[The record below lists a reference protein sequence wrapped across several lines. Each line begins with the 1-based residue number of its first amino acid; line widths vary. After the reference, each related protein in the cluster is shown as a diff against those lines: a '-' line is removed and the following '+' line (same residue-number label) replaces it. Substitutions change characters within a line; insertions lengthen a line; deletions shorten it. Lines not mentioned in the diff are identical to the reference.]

1 MPTFRIFISPE
12 ELIPGRIVTYD
23 EVAAVAAN
31 LNRAEAL
38 HFLGFLNLLLS
49 SATAEAE
56 LTGTVEPLRDVQTYV
71 FREVVSAD
79 LLRRLKERFA
89 SASLMD
95 RPILHR
101 TQMLLAIRLVAT
113 HGQTEGGNRLQVR
126 GEFDVIG
133 DLLFLINGLFRQE
146 RSIEGSGDTALWLA
160 ASMVPMHETE
170 NPPDVSLSWPRI
182 QDLLINRLPSAGP
195 NPAVIEAVQK
205 VTATS
210 TGLSLQ
216 GSIDLSWMLFSYWA
230 GPSFQ
235 ELMRNRGRA
244 YLNPAVGHEV
254 VSAEHLQRAITVLGV
269 RFDELAEHLRIDQY
283 SQATLFDLSRFRS
296 RPLWMMP
303 DGLILC
309 IDAVFMLERLGPHAF
324 WSVMNALDSATRRH
338 QFSSAW
344 GLAFERY
351 CLTRLAVI
359 FRGKKWNASH
369 NPTDS
374 ATNDELADMVA
385 VRKGSAILIECKG
398 TFIRTADK
406 YSGNPLRFFRGT
418 TKKFGCGKH
427 GGVHQLLRSIAT
439 IWVKQN
445 PQPSVP
451 NPETISDVFP
461 ILIGQDP
468 ALGCSP
474 MSRLLS
480 DRFLRGLERIVRKGS
495 HITPKVWP
503 LAVLTADDL
512 DRLEIVMTVATEPL
526 DALLKRFHRT
536 HLSRMIGFGE
546 FLSSVIGNRGI
557 TEAVQFETEKRFR
570 ENTTGTIER
579 LKRGEYGALPT
590 AGPEDT
596 APAE

>member
-1 MPTFRIFISPE
+1 MPTLRIFISPE

-23 EVAAVAAN
+23 EVAAVAAS
-31 LNRAEAL
+31 LNRSEAL

-49 SATAEAE
+49 SATTEAE

-79 LLRRLKERFA
+79 LLRRLKNNFA
-89 SASLMD
+89 SASLMN
-95 RPILHR
+95 RPIVHR
-101 TQMLLAIRLVAT
+101 TQMLFAIRLVAT
-113 HGQTEGGNRLQVR
+113 HGQAEGGNRLQVR
-126 GEFDVIG
+126 GEFDVVG
-133 DLLFLINGLFRQE
+133 DLLFLINGLFRPE
-146 RSIEGSGDTALWLA
+146 RPVKGSGDTALWLA
-160 ASMVPMHETE
+160 TSMVPIHETE

-182 QDLLINRLPSAGP
+182 QDLLISRLPSADP

-210 TGLSLQ
+210 TGFSLQ
-216 GSIDLSWMLFSYWA
+216 GSIDLSWMLFSFWA
-230 GPSFQ
+230 TPSFR

-244 YLNPAVGHEV
+244 YLNPAVGHEG
-254 VSAEHLQRAITVLGV
+254 VSGEHLQRAIKVLGV
-269 RFDELAEHLRIDQY
+269 RFNELAEYLQIDQY
-283 SQATLFDLSRFRS
+283 SRIALFDLSLFRS
-296 RPLWMMP
+296 RPLWVMP

-324 WSVMNALDSATRRH
+324 WSVMNALDSATRRL

-359 FRGKKWNASH
+359 FRGKKWNTSD
-369 NPTDS
+369 NPKDP
-374 ATNDELADMVA
+374 ATRNELADMVA
-385 VRKGSAILIECKG
+385 VRGGSAILIECKG

-406 YSGNPLRFFRGT
+406 YSGNPRRFFRGT
-418 TKKFGCGKH
+418 TKKFGRVKH
-427 GGVHQLLRSIAT
+427 GGVHQLLRSVAT

-445 PQPSVP
+445 LQPSVP

-468 ALGCSP
+468 ALGCGP
-474 MSRLLS
+474 MGRLLS
-480 DRFLRGLERIVRKGS
+480 DRFRRGLERILRRCS
-495 HITPKVWP
+495 HSKPKVWP

-512 DRLEIVMTVATEPL
+512 DRLEIVMTVAIDPL

-536 HLSRMIGFGE
+536 HPSRMIGFGE

-557 TEAVQFETEKRFR
+557 KEAVHCETEKRFR
-570 ENTTGTIER
+570 ENTNGTIER
-579 LKRGEYGALPT
+579 FERGEYGALPT
-590 AGPEDT
+590 AVPGDT
-596 APAE
+596 AHAE